1 MRPARATDAGFTL
14 IEALVA
20 MTVLGFGAVTLLTA
34 AERHAAE
41 TRGLADRIVA
51 RWVAENAL
59 VTTQLGVEMR
69 AEWRTALGQ
78 DIDIKTER
86 RALDGSGLV
95 EVHMV
100 AGPPGDP
107 LVTLIGYMPDGA
119 AP

>member
-1 MRPARATDAGFTL
+1 MRPARAPDAGFTL

-20 MTVLGFGAVTLLTA
+20 MTVLGFGAATLLTA

-59 VTTQLGVEMR
+59 VSVQLGFEMR
-69 AEWRTALGQ
+69 AEWSTALGQ
-78 DIDIKTER
+78 EIDTNTER
-86 RALDGSGLV
+86 RALGGSGLV
-95 EVHMV
+95 EVRIV

-107 LVTLIGYMPDGA
+107 LVTLVGYLPDGA
-119 AP
+119 AQ